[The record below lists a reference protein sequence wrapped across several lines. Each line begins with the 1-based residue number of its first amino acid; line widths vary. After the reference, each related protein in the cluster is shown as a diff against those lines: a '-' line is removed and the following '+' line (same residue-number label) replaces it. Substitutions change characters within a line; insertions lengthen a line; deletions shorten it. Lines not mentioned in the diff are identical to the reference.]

1 MWQSVER
8 VAMTLCLPEYLKEPL
23 EQYVKQLQ
31 VVQVVRQ
38 QERKG
43 LITARLLGASVAQA
57 EVLTFLDAHCE

>member
-1 MWQSVER
+1 
-8 VAMTLCLPEYLKEPL
+8 MTLCLPEYLKEPL

-43 LITARLLGASVAQA
+43 LITARLLGASPS
-57 EVLTFLDAHCE
+57 TTYPDA